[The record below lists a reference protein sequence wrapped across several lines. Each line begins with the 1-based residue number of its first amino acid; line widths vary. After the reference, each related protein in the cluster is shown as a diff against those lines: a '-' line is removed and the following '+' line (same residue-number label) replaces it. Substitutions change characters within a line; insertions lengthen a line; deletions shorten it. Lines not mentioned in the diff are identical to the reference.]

1 MGYKE
6 QVTRRVIMQF
16 KRRQRGVSLI
26 EVLIAVLIFSI
37 GLIGLAS
44 LMMMAAR
51 SNHAAYQRTQVTF
64 LADGMADRMRSNP
77 LGLWNGSYN
86 EKKYPVSGS
95 TDCERAACSPAS
107 LATRDKQVWSDL
119 LKTSLSDP
127 AATVDCTTA
136 SSFIPGADL
145 LKRRPPYG
153 GHCAMTISWNER
165 NAGDTNHS
173 DTARQTFAWEF
184 QP

>member
-1 MGYKE
+1 
-6 QVTRRVIMQF
+6 MQF
-16 KRRQRGVSLI
+16 DRPQRGVSLI
-26 EVLIAVLIFSI
+26 EVLMAVLIFTI

-64 LADGMADRMRSNP
+64 LADGMADRMRANP
-77 LGLWNGSYN
+77 LGLWSGSYN

-95 TDCERAACSPAS
+95 TDCERAACNPAS
-107 LATRDKQVWSDL
+107 LAIRDKQVWSSL
-119 LKTSLSDP
+119 LAISLTDP
-127 AATVDCTTA
+127 AATIDFTTA
-136 SSFIPGADL
+136 TSFIPGTDL

-165 NAGDTNHS
+165 NAGDTSHRDS
-173 DTARQTFAWEF
+173 ARQTFAWEF